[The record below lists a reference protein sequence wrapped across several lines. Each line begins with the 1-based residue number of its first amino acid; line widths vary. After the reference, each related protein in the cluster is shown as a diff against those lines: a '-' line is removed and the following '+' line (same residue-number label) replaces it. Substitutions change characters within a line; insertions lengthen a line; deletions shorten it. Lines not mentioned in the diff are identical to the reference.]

1 MKAFCKEMNIPFT
14 EKLIRWDTDGEDIMH
29 KWMIARE
36 NALNQSSAGIHKNMF
51 SSTGFQPPSDLPH
64 KSELDEDIVA
74 VAEISMQ
81 YYEAMYK
88 ERLIID

>member
-1 MKAFCKEMNIPFT
+1 MKAFCKEMSIPFN
-14 EKLIRWDTDGEDIMH
+14 EKLIKWDDDGEDIMH

-36 NALNQSSAGIHKNMF
+36 NAWNQSSEGIHKNTF
-51 SSTGFQPPSDLPH
+51 SSTGFQPPSDLPD

-74 VAEISMQ
+74 VAEMSMP

-88 ERLIID
+88 ERLIIE